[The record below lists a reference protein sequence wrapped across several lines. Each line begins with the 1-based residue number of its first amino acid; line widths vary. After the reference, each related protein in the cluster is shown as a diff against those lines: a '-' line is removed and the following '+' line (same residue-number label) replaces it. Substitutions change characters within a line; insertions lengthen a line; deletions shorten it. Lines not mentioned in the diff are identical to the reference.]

1 MEPRVEV
8 RESLIRF
15 LRRELYGPTGDESE
29 VLTDPPTN
37 LYITG
42 VLFPAQQIT
51 DPEDGQVGEEDEGG
65 EPISSGAPD
74 APEASGEWG
83 PAEDSLDTLPHSVGD
98 EVSYDEPTHDDPILL
113 ANAYQP
119 SAIGL
124 TCMLAPGEN
133 DLIVTPY
140 AAVYHSRKAPAQ
152 PNGYEPTEWVRESLA
167 LEAQRLKLADG
178 PLQTHPLGLVPGR
191 LSLRVVAR
199 KLSDG
204 ARLVTVSLYN
214 ETPGQKDRPVFAK
227 DCFYQVGFEVT
238 GPPGSLPF
246 CELLPAHRPLDDRE
260 AESLVLLYQSRRTF
274 ARGHGCA
281 ADWGDDHDGR
291 TDRIFTSVIPAP
303 KVRPLEPM
311 KGSEDWLSMEVL
323 SRESA
328 EGKGSIRKLL
338 RKLTLDYQQWIE
350 RRQAEVPAL
359 SGRFQATAHRHLD
372 LCRKA
377 LDRMEQGIELLEH
390 QPLARQ
396 AFTLANRAMLMQ
408 QYHYQRSR
416 RSLADPWQPLPEE
429 YRSHYNDS
437 QVTGYWRSFQ
447 LAFIL
452 MNLTAFVEEGAQ
464 AREIVD
470 LIWFPTGGGKTE
482 AYLGLAAYAMFLRR
496 LERPSNA
503 GCAVLMRY
511 TLRLLTAQQFQR
523 ASALLC
529 ACESLRAGRPAQLGD
544 TPFTIGLWVGSQLT
558 PNRRS
563 HAIETLNKL
572 ASGDSRAENPFQL
585 LTCPWCGTALDQEQ
599 SLGYRRVSLRP
610 GEQKHTVK
618 FICPEQRCGFSTRAR
633 PLPVLVIDEDIYA
646 TPPTLLIGTVDKFA
660 MLTWIPEAGV
670 LFGDTDPGRNG
681 PPELIIQDELHL
693 ISGPLGSIVGHF
705 EATIDALCS
714 RGGRRPKIVASTAT
728 IRRAGEQCRAL
739 YNRKAF
745 QFPPPGLNASDSYF
759 ASEDDSAAG
768 RVYVGVFPAAASS
781 PVTAHVRVAAALLQG
796 IRLVPLPE
804 GLDESARDPYWTL
817 VQYFGS
823 LRELGRAASLMEDE
837 VPEYL
842 DAMGR
847 RLGLT
852 GTERRWLGRP
862 FELTSRRGPSEI
874 PEILEHLEISY
885 PAAQDGRRPLD
896 TLLATNMIS
905 VGVDIKRLG
914 LMLVAGQPK
923 TTSEYIQASSRVG
936 RSVRAPGLVVTLYNT
951 GKPRD
956 RSHYEHHRSYHDSFY
971 RHVEPTSVTP
981 YSLPVLERVL
991 PAQLIIAGRHLA
1003 HLESPEDLDLEDASL
1018 LQFRDEL
1025 ARRVAAIDEDHTQAL
1040 ARKFQTLLTEWNDTK
1055 PREWG
1060 RLIDIPESQPLMYPA
1075 GSEPRE
1081 EWDGFAWSVPTSMR
1095 NVDTECQARVLPR
1108 YPGEEE

>member
-1 MEPRVEV
+1 MEPREEI

-15 LRRELYGPTGDESE
+15 LKRELYGPADDEPE
-29 VLTDPPTN
+29 VLTDPPTSR
-37 LYITG
+37 YIAG

-51 DPEDGQVGEEDEGG
+51 DPDDGRVGEEEDAE
-65 EPISSGAPD
+65 ESTSASAPD
-74 APEASGEWG
+74 APEADDEWTT
-83 PAEDSLDTLPHSVGD
+83 AEDALTKPPHGGD
-98 EVSYDEPTHDDPILL
+98 EVSSDEPSSDEPILL

-119 SAIGL
+119 SAVGL

-140 AAVYHSRKAPAQ
+140 AAVYRSRKAPAK
-152 PNGYEPTEWVRESLA
+152 PNGYEPTEWVREPLA
-167 LEAQRLKLADG
+167 LEAQRLKLNDAR
-178 PLQTHPLGLVPGR
+178 LHSQTFRLAPGR
-191 LSLRVVAR
+191 LSLQVVAR

-214 ETPGQKDRPVFAK
+214 ETPGQRDRPVFAK

-238 GPPGSLPF
+238 GLPDSLPF
-246 CELLPAHRPLDDRE
+246 CELPPAHRPLDDLE
-260 AESLVLLYQSRRTF
+260 AESLALLYRNRRTF

-281 ADWGDDHDGR
+281 ADWGVDHDGR
-291 TDRIFTSVIPAP
+291 TDRIVTSIIPAS
-303 KVRPLEPM
+303 KVLPLEPM
-311 KGSEDWLSMEVL
+311 PGSEAWLSMEVL
-323 SRESA
+323 SREADGGA
-328 EGKGSIRKLL
+328 ESTIPGLL
-338 RKLTLDYQQWIE
+338 RNLTIDYEQWID
-350 RRQAEVPAL
+350 RRQVEVQKL
-359 SGRFQATAHRHLD
+359 GESFRATARRHLD

-377 LDRMEQGIELLEH
+377 LDRMERGVELLER

-396 AFTLANRAMLMQ
+396 AFMLANRAMLMQ

-416 RSLADPWQPLPEE
+416 RLLDEPWEELPES
-429 YRSHYNDS
+429 YRSRRDGHH
-437 QVTGYWRSFQ
+437 VTGYWRSFQ

-452 MNLTAFVEEGAQ
+452 MNLTAFAEEGTET
-464 AREIVD
+464 REIVD

-482 AYLGLAAYAMFLRR
+482 AYLGLASYVMFLRR

-529 ACESLRAGRPAQLGD
+529 ACESLRAESPAELGG
-544 TPFTIGLWVGSQLT
+544 TPFSIGLWVGSKLT

-563 HAIETLNKL
+563 NAVEILNKL
-572 ASGDSRAENPFQL
+572 ANGDGRAENPFQL
-585 LTCPWCGTALDQEQ
+585 LTCPWCGTALDEEGR
-599 SLGYRRVSLRP
+599 LGYRRVSLRP
-610 GEQKHTVK
+610 GDRTHTVK
-618 FICPEQRCGFSTRAR
+618 LICPERRCGFATRER
-633 PLPVLVIDEDIYA
+633 PLPVLVIDEDIYES
-646 TPPTLLIGTVDKFA
+646 PPTLLIGTVDKFA
-660 MLTWIPEAGV
+660 MLAWYREAGA
-670 LFGDTDPGRNG
+670 LFGNSDPDGNG

-705 EATIDALCS
+705 EATIEALCS

-739 YNRKAF
+739 YNREAF
-745 QFPPPGLNASDSYF
+745 QFPPPGLDASNSYF
-759 ASEDDSAAG
+759 ASEDHSAAG
-768 RVYVGVFPAAASS
+768 RIYVGVFPAAASS
-781 PVTAHVRVAAALLQG
+781 PVTAHVRVTAALLQG
-796 IRLVPLPE
+796 IRLVSLPE
-804 GLDESARDPYWTL
+804 SLDESARDPYWTL

-823 LRELGRAASLMEDE
+823 LRELGRASSLMEDE

-847 RLGLT
+847 RLGLK
-852 GTERRWLGRP
+852 GAERRWLGRP

-885 PAAQDGRRPLD
+885 PAADHGRRPLD

-905 VGVDIKRLG
+905 VGVDIGRLG
-914 LMLVAGQPK
+914 LMLVVGQPK

-936 RSVRAPGLVVTLYNT
+936 RTVRAPGLVVTLYNT

-981 YSLPVLERVL
+981 YSLPVLERAL
-991 PAQLIIAGRHLA
+991 PAQLVIAGRHLA
-1003 HLESPEDLDLEDASL
+1003 HFESPEELDLEDPAL
-1018 LQFRDEL
+1018 LQFQHEL
-1025 ARRVAAIDEDHTQAL
+1025 VRRVEVIDEEHTQAL
-1040 ARKFQTLLTEWNDTK
+1040 ARRLQALLKDWNDTR

-1060 RLIDIPESQPLMYPA
+1060 HLIEPPESQPLMYPA

-1081 EWDGFAWSVPTSMR
+1081 EWDGAWSVPISMR